1 MATPAN
7 PVEIDILLVL
17 FSMAVGAV
25 ITWWVA
31 KRYYVKAAKD
41 LERETKE
48 LRQQSGQIM
57 RYLVERDKGDP
68 PDTEVTEDNEILH
81 HRTLKLEAG
90 KYGVPPAAKGEVGQ
104 VTVITNQSDTDQD
117 SNDEESQN

>member
-1 MATPAN
+1 MAALTN
-7 PVEIDILLVL
+7 PVVINILLVL
-17 FSMAVGAV
+17 FSMAVGAG

-31 KRYYVKAAKD
+31 RCHYVKAAQD
-41 LERETKE
+41 LERESKN
-48 LRQQSGQIM
+48 LKQQSGQIM
-57 RYLVERDKGDP
+57 RYLVEREKGDP
-68 PDTEVTEDNEILH
+68 PETEVLEDNTILH
-81 HRTLKLEAG
+81 HRTVKLEAG